1 MWWLPLHPANQPT
14 GWRAYAEQV
23 PAFTTLRVVR
33 VTSLVAFLGILLAV
47 AGLVLAAQPL
57 HTETQNCGTA
67 GSFLL
72 DGRVNEFVDPTQP
85 PAGIT
90 SAEAKANNAEPCQER
105 AANRAWP
112 AGILVVAGTLV
123 ALLSLTGEFM
133 VRAVAGRRRLSQL
146 NP

>member
-14 GWRAYAEQV
+14 HWRAYAGNV
-23 PAFTTLRVVR
+23 PASTTSRVVH

-47 AGLVLAAQPL
+47 AGLALAARPL
-57 HTETQNCGTA
+57 HTETQDCGTA

-72 DGRVNEFVDPTQP
+72 DGRVNEFVDPAQP
-85 PAGIT
+85 SAGIT
-90 SAEAKANNAEPCQER
+90 SAEAKANNAEPCQDR

-123 ALLSLTGEFM
+123 ALLSLTGELT
-133 VRAVAGRRRLSQL
+133 VRAVAGRRRTTQL
-146 NP
+146 NR